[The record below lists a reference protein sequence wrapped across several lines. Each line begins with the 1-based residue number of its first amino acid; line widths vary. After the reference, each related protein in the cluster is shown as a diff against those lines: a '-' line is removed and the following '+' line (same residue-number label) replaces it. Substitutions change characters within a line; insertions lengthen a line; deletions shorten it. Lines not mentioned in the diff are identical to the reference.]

1 LKAITVSRHFVEP
14 FERVKLLPNGALA
27 DLKGRGLPMQL
38 ESWVESLPDDL
49 LKIVTIFA
57 ENDAGIWVV
66 GGSIRQGLSGVKP
79 NDYDLTTD
87 MKPKQI
93 LELFPK
99 SIETGVEYGT
109 VTVRLNSGGEMFE
122 VTTLRCDQEYLD
134 GRRPESVEFGTSLAD
149 DLERRDLTIN
159 AMAID
164 LARQELYDP
173 YNGLED
179 LQNGVLKAVGEATLR
194 LEEDGLRV
202 MRVYR
207 FMDQGIGGLW
217 HPNEVLSEALIE
229 CREMLKNVSVER
241 IWQELKRILSG
252 PYAADVLA
260 RMEHD
265 GVLNIIFNGHSFD
278 LNGQSSLQMKTPIC
292 PVIEARLAI
301 MFRGD
306 NPAGLFRD
314 LTMSK
319 ATITRVNELRRFM
332 GNLPNENDVTQLRL
346 YRAVLG
352 EGLDTQ
358 LACELAIDTED
369 AGSVQAALNQLPE
382 NDAKDVA
389 LADGHWIADNTGIQP
404 GIRLGRLKD
413 YLHRLQVENDVSSL
427 DELQSMLND
436 IDWEN
441 DDPSVW
447 PRLQWP

>member
-1 LKAITVSRHFVEP
+1 
-14 FERVKLLPNGALA
+14 
-27 DLKGRGLPMQL
+27 MQL
-38 ESWVESLPDDL
+38 ELWVESLPDDL
-49 LKIVTIFA
+49 LKIVSIFA
-57 ENDAGIWVV
+57 ENNAGIWVV
-66 GGSIRQGLSGVKP
+66 GGSIRQGLNGVKP

-87 MKPKQI
+87 MKPKQV
-93 LELFPK
+93 LKHFPK

-252 PYAADVLA
+252 SHAADVLA

-265 GVLNIIFNGHSFD
+265 GVLKIIFNGHSFD
-278 LNGQSSLQMKTPIC
+278 LNGQSSLQIISDNS
-292 PVIEARLAI
+292 VIEARLAM

-306 NPAGLFRD
+306 NPANLLKH
-314 LTMSK
+314 LTMPKSV
-319 ATITRVNELRRFM
+319 INRVSNLRNLM
-332 GNLPNENDVTQLRL
+332 GNLPDKNDVGQLRI

-352 EGLDTQ
+352 AGLDTQ

-369 AGSVQAALNQLPE
+369 AESVQAALNQLPE

>member
-1 LKAITVSRHFVEP
+1 
-14 FERVKLLPNGALA
+14 
-27 DLKGRGLPMQL
+27 MQL
-38 ESWVESLPDDL
+38 ESWVESLPDEL
-49 LKIVTIFA
+49 LKIVSIFA
-57 ENDAGIWVV
+57 ENNAGIWVV

-87 MKPKQI
+87 MKPKQV
-93 LELFPK
+93 LKHFPK

-179 LQNGVLKAVGEATLR
+179 LQDGVLKAVGEATLR

-217 HPNEVLSEALIE
+217 HPNESLSEALIG

-278 LNGQSSLQMKTPIC
+278 LNGQSSLQIISGN
-292 PVIEARLAI
+292 PVIEARLAM

-306 NPAGLFRD
+306 NPANLLKY
-314 LTMSK
+314 LTMPKSV
-319 ATITRVNELRRFM
+319 INRVSNLRDSM
-332 GNLPNENDVTQLRL
+332 GNLPDKNDAKQLRI

-352 EGLDTQ
+352 AGLDTQ

-369 AGSVQAALNQLPE
+369 AGNVQAALNQLPE